1 VSTLKNPIS
10 SVLLDIGGTYIK
22 SAVIEF
28 GQSHPENIQLFETP
42 SFIPSE
48 SGRRTIPTEALLNSI
63 EQAIEAQRLYKPQVS
78 RIYTSGQMGGYV
90 LEGKQGFEVISWQDS
105 RSTLPINRDS
115 RAELDKWITV
125 SDSFKETGSEI
136 RPGLPFYSLAILK
149 SQDSMKMPLQ
159 PFRSVISFVTS
170 YLTDFQSMDMHVTD
184 AAASGLFSLKE
195 NNWSKELTSM
205 TGDFLTFPDVH
216 TSVKKIGVSSK
227 FNLDV
232 FAGVGDQQASLL
244 GAGLQPGK
252 IVVNIGTGG
261 QVAGLHE
268 DGAESGNFQI
278 RPYFF
283 GQKIR
288 TITHLPSGR
297 ALRAFVQYCFGDS
310 ITSEHFGAFER
321 IGKSFPDA
329 PEIDL
334 ADYESSL
341 RKITEDGLEKNCE
354 LVSSMFF
361 QSLIQ
366 VYSRSLDQLR
376 LSGELLFAGGVGQK
390 VLLIS
395 EELSRITERDF
406 VISDTNE
413 TTLEGLGILANV
425 H

>member
-1 VSTLKNPIS
+1 MSILKNPIS
-10 SVLLDIGGTYIK
+10 SILLDIGGTYIK
-22 SAVIEF
+22 SAVIEY
-28 GQSHPENIQLFETP
+28 GQSHPENIKLFETP
-42 SFIPSE
+42 RFIPSE
-48 SGRRTIPTEALLNSI
+48 SEYCTIPTEAFLNSI
-63 EQAIEAQRLYKPQVS
+63 EQAIEVQRVYKPQVS

-90 LEGKQGFEVISWQDS
+90 LESKQGFEIISWQDT
-105 RSTLPINRDS
+105 RSTLPMNNAF

-149 SQDSMKMPLQ
+149 SQDSMKLPLQ

-205 TGDFLTFPDVH
+205 TGNFLTFPDVH
-216 TSVKKIGVSSK
+216 TAVKKIGVSSK
-227 FNLDV
+227 YNLDV

-244 GAGLQPGK
+244 GAGLQPGN

-268 DGAESGNFQI
+268 NVAESGSFQI

-283 GQKIR
+283 GQNIR

-297 ALRAFVQYCFGDS
+297 ALKAFVEYCFGGVA
-310 ITSEHFGAFER
+310 TKEHFEAFER
-321 IGKSFPDA
+321 IGNSFPDA

-334 ADYESSL
+334 ADYETSL
-341 RKITEDGLEKNCE
+341 RKITEDGLEENRE

-361 QSLIQ
+361 QSLIK
-366 VYSRSLDQLR
+366 VYSRSLNQLH
-376 LSGELLFAGGVGQK
+376 LPGEILFAGGVGQR
-390 VLLIS
+390 VLLIP
-395 EELSRITERDF
+395 EELSRITRRKF
-406 VISDTNE
+406 LISDRNE
-413 TTLEGLGILANV
+413 TTLEGLGILSNV

>member
-1 VSTLKNPIS
+1 MSILKNPIS
-10 SVLLDIGGTYIK
+10 SILLDIGGTYIK

-28 GQSHPENIQLFETP
+28 GQSHPENILLFETP

-48 SGRRTIPTEALLNSI
+48 SEYCTIPTEALLNTI

-78 RIYTSGQMGGYV
+78 RIYTSGQMGGYL
-90 LEGKQGFEVISWQDS
+90 LESEQGFEIISWQDT
-105 RSTLPINRDS
+105 RSTLPINNDS
-115 RAELDKWITV
+115 RAELDKWITL
-125 SDSFKETGSEI
+125 SNSFKETGSEI
-136 RPGLPFYSLAILK
+136 RPGLPFYALAILK
-149 SQDSMKMPLQ
+149 SQDSMKLPLQ
-159 PFRSVISFVTS
+159 PFRSIISFVTS
-170 YLTDFQSMDMHVTD
+170 YLIDFQSTDMHVTD

-195 NNWSKELTSM
+195 NNWSKKLTSM

-216 TSVKKIGVSSK
+216 MTVKKIGVSSK

-232 FAGVGDQQASLL
+232 FTGVGDQQASLL
-244 GAGLQPGK
+244 GAGLQPGN

-268 DGAESGNFQI
+268 GVAEAGKFQI

-283 GQKIR
+283 GQNIR

-297 ALRAFVQYCFGDS
+297 ALKAFVQYCFGGS
-310 ITSEHFGAFER
+310 FTSEHFEAFER

-334 ADYESSL
+334 ADYERSL
-341 RKITEDGLEKNCE
+341 RKITEEGLEKNCE
-354 LVSSMFF
+354 LISSMFF
-361 QSLIQ
+361 QSLIK

-376 LSGELLFAGGVGQK
+376 LPGELLFAGGVGQK

-395 EELSRITERDF
+395 EELSRITRREF
-406 VISDTNE
+406 HISDTNE
-413 TTLEGLGILANV
+413 TTLEGLGILANAL
-425 H
+425 

>member
-1 VSTLKNPIS
+1 LKNQIS
-10 SVLLDIGGTYIK
+10 SILLDIGGTYIK

-42 SFIPSE
+42 SFIRSE
-48 SGRRTIPTEALLNSI
+48 SEYRTIPTEALLNSI
-63 EQAIEAQRLYKPQVS
+63 ERAIETQRLYKPQVS
-78 RIYTSGQMGGYV
+78 RIYISGQMGGYV
-90 LEGKQGFEVISWQDS
+90 LESNHGFEVISWQDT
-105 RSTLPINRDS
+105 RSTLPVNSDS

-136 RPGLPFYSLAILK
+136 RPGLPFYALAIMK
-149 SQDSMKMPLQ
+149 SQDSMKRPPQ

-170 YLTDFQSMDMHVTD
+170 YLTDFQSIDMHVTD

-227 FNLDV
+227 FHLDV

-244 GAGLQPGK
+244 GAGLQPGN

-261 QVAGLHE
+261 QVAGLHG

-278 RPYFF
+278 RPFFF
-283 GQKIR
+283 GQKNG

-297 ALRAFVQYCFGDS
+297 ALKAFVEFCFGLS
-310 ITSEHFGAFER
+310 ITNEHFEAFER

-341 RKITEDGLEKNCE
+341 SKITDDGLEKNYE

-361 QSLIQ
+361 QSLLQ
-366 VYSRSLDQLR
+366 VYSRALDQLR
-376 LSGELLFAGGVGQK
+376 LPGEILFAGGVGQK

-406 VISDTNE
+406 VISETKE
-413 TTLEGLGILANV
+413 TTLEGLGILATLY
-425 H
+425 

>member
-1 VSTLKNPIS
+1 MSILSNPIS
-10 SVLLDIGGTYIK
+10 SILLDIGGTFIK

-28 GQSHPENIQLFETP
+28 GQAHPENIQLFETP
-42 SFIPSE
+42 SFTPSE
-48 SGRRTIPTEALLNSI
+48 SEYRKIPTEALLKSI
-63 EQAIEAQRLYKPQVS
+63 EQAIEAQRRYKPQVS

-90 LEGKQGFEVISWQDS
+90 LQSNQGFEIVSWQDT
-105 RSTLPINRDS
+105 RSTLPMNNNFRV
-115 RAELDKWITV
+115 ELDKWIAV
-125 SDSFKETGSEI
+125 SDSFKDTGSEI
-136 RPGLPFYSLAILK
+136 RPGLPFYALALLK
-149 SQDSMKMPLQ
+149 SQDSMKLPLQ
-159 PFRSVISFVTS
+159 PFRSIISFVTS
-170 YLTDFQSMDMHVTD
+170 YLTDFQSVDMHVTD

-205 TGDFLTFPDVH
+205 TGDFLMYPNVH
-216 TSVKKIGVSSK
+216 MAVKKIGVSSK

-244 GAGLQPGK
+244 GAGLQPGN

-268 DGAESGNFQI
+268 DVAKSGKFQI

-283 GQKIR
+283 GQNIR

-297 ALRAFVQYCFGDS
+297 ALKAFVEHCFDGS
-310 ITSEHFGAFER
+310 LSSEHFEAFER
-321 IGKSFPDA
+321 FGKSFPDA

-334 ADYESSL
+334 VDYETSL
-341 RKITEDGLEKNCE
+341 RKITENGLEKNGE
-354 LVSSMFF
+354 LISSMFF

-366 VYSRSLDQLR
+366 VYSRSLEQLH
-376 LSGELLFAGGVGQK
+376 LPGDLLFAGGVGQK
-390 VLLIS
+390 VRLIS
-395 EELSRITERDF
+395 EELSRTTGRNF
-406 VISDTNE
+406 RISDRNE